1 MMPSKILNHF
11 VLFLVS
17 ALIMNIVLAQNNS
30 VSGTWSGSVSLANGN
45 QLPFVAILEQQGNVV
60 SGILQGIGGAPD
72 VTIMDG
78 RIEND
83 TVRFA
88 GVRVIQGEDVRFD
101 YIGTHVG
108 DYINFTIIRVGAT
121 GPNSLLNTMTSRQP

>member
-1 MMPSKILNHF
+1 MRCTFLSRIFLILISP
-11 VLFLVS
+11 LL
-17 ALIMNIVLAQNNS
+17 LNIALAQNS
-30 VSGTWSGSVSLANGN
+30 SISGSWSGSVSLNNGN
-45 QLPFVAILEQQGNVV
+45 QLPFVAILEQEGELV

-121 GPNSLLNTMTSRQP
+121 GPNSVLNTMTSRQP

>member
-1 MMPSKILNHF
+1 MRCTFLSRIFLILISP
-11 VLFLVS
+11 LL
-17 ALIMNIVLAQNNS
+17 LNIALAQNS
-30 VSGTWSGSVSLANGN
+30 SISGTWSGSVSLNNGN
-45 QLPFVAILEQQGNVV
+45 QLPFVAILEQEGELV

-78 RIEND
+78 SIEND

-121 GPNSLLNTMTSRQP
+121 GPNSVLNTMTSRQP

>member
-1 MMPSKILNHF
+1 MRCTFLSRIFLILISP
-11 VLFLVS
+11 LL
-17 ALIMNIVLAQNNS
+17 LNIALAQNS
-30 VSGTWSGSVSLANGN
+30 SISGTWSGSVSLNNGN
-45 QLPFVAILEQQGNVV
+45 QLPFVAILEQEGELV

-121 GPNSLLNTMTSRQP
+121 GPNSVLNTMTSRQP